1 MSSVTTHGL
10 VYIYFT
16 FDCRLVVSRA
26 LIYNLTT
33 KVTPL
38 DQVYC
43 YCLINTHTFLCGKS
57 WQGFNGSPWLVS
69 PRLAPHLLRIIS
81 IGSLQADGAAR
92 GPKLPSRWRKRV
104 PTQCQQP
111 RSQTPCIRSY
121 MTCTRSAITR
131 YQLTEE
137 REDCRVK
144 SDCNQEADLSESWI
158 EDKDPVESMISLR
171 V

>member
-10 VYIYFT
+10 VYIFFT

-26 LIYNLTT
+26 LIFDLTT

-38 DQVYC
+38 DQMYC

-92 GPKLPSRWRKRV
+92 GPEAPITLKK
-104 PTQCQQP
+104 
-111 RSQTPCIRSY
+111 
-121 MTCTRSAITR
+121 TRSHSAPAAP
-131 YQLTEE
+131 Q
-137 REDCRVK
+137 
-144 SDCNQEADLSESWI
+144 SDSLHQIIYDMHVLCNHTVLAH
-158 EDKDPVESMISLR
+158 
-171 V
+171 